1 MPLHLSLCFLKQAEK
16 TARVLIQICKGK
28 INDWEKIFQI
38 HKWWSKSYF
47 VLFIQVPIIIIMT
60 VTMGLHEH
68 CGEMCVTSYITKAS
82 NTSLAMKCQIRA
94 CALSFFRF
102 CLPSTQFMIVV
113 IALFIVQVVLG
124 GVGFFLL
131 DDVHSEMSDIVRKA
145 VVYYRV
151 DNNFSRDEDMNN
163 LQIEVCA
170 AIY

>member
-1 MPLHLSLCFLKQAEK
+1 
-16 TARVLIQICKGK
+16 
-28 INDWEKIFQI
+28 
-38 HKWWSKSYF
+38 
-47 VLFIQVPIIIIMT
+47 MT

-68 CGEMCVTSYITKAS
+68 CGERCVTSYITKAS
-82 NTSLAMKCQIRA
+82 NRSLAMKCQLRA
-94 CALSFFRF
+94 CALITAFVLTSFRF

-163 LQIEVCA
+163 LQIEVCGV
-170 AIY
+170 IY